1 MSFEE
6 PPCPRNPLTPE
17 EPPYARGTPR
27 CPPLFFPPRR
37 DRASSYCCSFDW
49 SNAKGTGN
57 ASGWAKHSPMD
68 DEEMLYQQVQMTT
81 AETPGS
87 TVWVY
92 RCSVY
97 AYPCVARACVEV
109 RNVCCHSTFAP
120 AAGTRACAR
129 F

>member
-1 MSFEE
+1 MFLV
-6 PPCPRNPLTPE
+6 CD
-17 EPPYARGTPR
+17 G
-27 CPPLFFPPRR
+27 
-37 DRASSYCCSFDW
+37 
-49 SNAKGTGN
+49 
-57 ASGWAKHSPMD
+57 SGCGIILYLGVMATHKPMD

-109 RNVCCHSTFAP
+109 RNVCCNSTFAP
-120 AAGTRACAR
+120 AAGTQACAR